1 MQEITFLEPWWH
13 FGVALLIGAL
23 LGLEREFIQQKEEV
37 PDFAGI
43 RTFSLIALLGAVAA
57 FLGDLWGL
65 MPIAIALAGLI
76 LLTTASY
83 IGELMRSGKDVGITT
98 EVAALLTFFFGVLA
112 MSEYVRVAIVLS
124 VITALLLSLKGKL
137 HDWIRRMNVQDIR
150 VTFQFAIVAAVVLPL
165 LPDQEIDPFGLL
177 NPFRIWLMVVFVS
190 GIGFSGYVLMKVLGP
205 SRGINLMGLLGG
217 LASSTA
223 STISFAT
230 ASRQNP
236 DMSALYARAAVL
248 ASSVMIPRVLLW
260 VLVLAPPLL
269 IVVGPALLAMFVS
282 GLVIAY
288 VLQRRSNLDESNLQR
303 SFQVSNP
310 LKLSTAIKFGLL
322 FALVLLIV
330 EFSQSILGDS
340 GVYLTSIVTGV
351 TDVDAITLSVSRL
364 VGNSQMEVNVAGT
377 AIIIATLM
385 NTLSKGAI
393 AASSG
398 TPELRRIV
406 LPALGLILLVGL
418 IGGVLT
424 VVLM

>member
-1 MQEITFLEPWWH
+1 MEEVTFLEPWWH

-23 LGLEREFIQQKEEV
+23 LGLEREFIQQKEDV

-57 FLGDLWGL
+57 FLSELWGL

-76 LLTTASY
+76 LLTAASY
-83 IGELMRSGKDVGITT
+83 IGELMRNDNDAGITT
-98 EVAALLTFFFGVLA
+98 QIAALLTFLFGVLA

-137 HDWIRRMNVQDIR
+137 HDWIRRMNALDIR
-150 VTFQFAIVAAVVLPL
+150 VTFQFAIVAAVILPL

-190 GIGFSGYVLMKVLGP
+190 GIGFSGYVLMKILGP

-223 STISFAT
+223 STISFAS

-236 DMSALYARAAVL
+236 EMSSLYARAAIL

-269 IVVGPALLAMFVS
+269 KVVGPALFAMFAL
-282 GLVIAY
+282 GLLIAY
-288 VLQRRSNLDESNLQR
+288 ILQRKSKLDESKLQR

-330 EFSQSILGDS
+330 EFSQNILGDS
-340 GVYLTSIVTGV
+340 GVYLTSVVTGL

-364 VGNSQMEVNVAGT
+364 VGNAQMEVNVAGT

-385 NTLSKGAI
+385 NTLAKGAI

-406 LPALGLILLVGL
+406 LPALGLILLVGV
-418 IGGVLT
+418 ISGVLT

>member
-1 MQEITFLEPWWH
+1 MEEITFLEPWWR
-13 FGVALLIGAL
+13 FGVALLLGAL
-23 LGLEREFIQQKEEV
+23 LGLEREFIQQKEDV

-43 RTFSLIALLGAVAA
+43 RTFSLIALFGAVAA
-57 FLGDLWGL
+57 FLSNLWGL
-65 MPIAIALAGLI
+65 MPIAIALGGLI

-83 IGELMRSGKDVGITT
+83 IGELMRSGKDAGITT

-137 HDWIRRMNVQDIR
+137 HDWIRRMNTQDIR

-236 DMSALYARAAVL
+236 DMSALYARAAIL
-248 ASSVMIPRVLLW
+248 ASSVMVPRVLLW
-260 VLVLAPPLL
+260 VLVISPPLL
-269 IVVGPALLAMFVS
+269 LVVSPTLLAMFVS

-288 VLQRRSNLDESNLQR
+288 VLQRKSSLDESNLQR

-310 LKLSTAIKFGLL
+310 LKLSTAIKFGLF
-322 FALVLLIV
+322 FALILIII
-330 EFSQSILGDS
+330 EFSQTWLGDS
-340 GVYLTSIVTGV
+340 GVYLTSLLAGL

-364 VGNSQMEVNVAGT
+364 VSNAQMEMNVAGT
-377 AIIIATLM
+377 AVIIAILM
-385 NTLSKGAI
+385 NTIAKGAI
-393 AASSG
+393 AVSSG
-398 TPELRRIV
+398 SPELRRAI
-406 LPALGLILLVGL
+406 LPAFGLILLVG
-418 IGGVLT
+418 IISGVLT
-424 VVLM
+424 ILLM

>member
-406 LPALGLILLVGL
+406 LPALGLILLVGI